1 MSLLQCDYTKLR
13 VDIQTRRASHSATRH
28 SGHTCNLR
36 FRSFSPDARS
46 TTWSPN
52 SIRITRRNSLC
63 TIRLGSPLSTSCT
76 SSLGEVADLKGKLVD
91 TGPYLSFPKNVFTRG
106 GTSTSLGRG
115 NSRMTDITDI
125 LKGKSSISR

>member
-1 MSLLQCDYTKLR
+1 M
-13 VDIQTRRASHSATRH
+13 VDIETRWSGHSATGH

-36 FRSFSPDARS
+36 FRSLSPNPSSA
-46 TTWSPN
+46 TWSPN

-63 TIRLGSPLSTSCT
+63 TIRLGSPLSTSCR
-76 SSLGEVADLKGKLVD
+76 SAPREQADVKGKLVD

-106 GTSTSLGRG
+106 GTSTLPGRG